1 MARAKASLRLGFQ
14 PRSII
19 VLAVCRLFRVLKLL
33 EYRLTSEKLKSMR
46 SNAQDYKKDEKY
58 PT

>member
-19 VLAVCRLFRVLKLL
+19 VLAVCRLFRVLELL
-33 EYRLTSEKLKSMR
+33 EYRLTLENLESMR
-46 SNAQDYKKDEKY
+46 LNARDF
-58 PT
+58 